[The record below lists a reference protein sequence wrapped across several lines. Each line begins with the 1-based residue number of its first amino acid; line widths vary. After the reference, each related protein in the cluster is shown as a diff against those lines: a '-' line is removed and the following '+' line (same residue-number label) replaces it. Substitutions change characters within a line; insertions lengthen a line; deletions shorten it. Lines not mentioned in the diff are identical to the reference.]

1 MPRDGPAETGWRAR
15 LALAFERRG
24 DRSVLASRSHDGP
37 LVVQK
42 ALHPEGEAVCHAI
55 IVHPPAGIAGGDELL
70 IDVDAGHGAHAL
82 LTTPGAGKWYRS
94 RGPWATQRVAIRAE
108 ADAIV
113 EWLPQETILFDGAA
127 ADIRWD
133 ATLAPGARLIAWD
146 ITCLGRTGSG
156 ERFEQG
162 QVRFETRIRRGNRL
176 AWLDRGRIEP
186 GASVARS
193 AAGLGGCSVFG
204 TLLAAGAIDDACLA
218 ACRGQAPRQG
228 EGAVTRLPEL
238 LVARYRGDSSEAARN
253 YFTALWTRLREP
265 VLGREA
271 VPPRIWST

>member
-1 MPRDGPAETGWRAR
+1 
-15 LALAFERRG
+15 
-24 DRSVLASRSHDGP
+24 
-37 LVVQK
+37 VQK

-70 IDVDAGHGAHAL
+70 IDVDAGPGVHAL

-94 RGPWATQRVAIRAE
+94 RGPWAAQRVAIRAE
-108 ADAIV
+108 AGAVV

-127 ADIRWD
+127 ADIRLE

-162 QVRFETRIRRGNRL
+162 HLKFETRVRLGGRL
-176 AWLDRGRIEP
+176 AWLDRGRIGP
-186 GASVARS
+186 GARVARS
-193 AAGLGGCSVFG
+193 AAGLGGRTVFG
-204 TLLAAGAIDDACLA
+204 TLIASGEIADTCLA
-218 ACRGQAPRQG
+218 ACRGEAPRQG
-228 EGAVTRLPEL
+228 EGAVTRMPGLM
-238 LVARYRGDSSEAARN
+238 VARYRGDSSEAARA

-265 VLGREA
+265 VLGRAA